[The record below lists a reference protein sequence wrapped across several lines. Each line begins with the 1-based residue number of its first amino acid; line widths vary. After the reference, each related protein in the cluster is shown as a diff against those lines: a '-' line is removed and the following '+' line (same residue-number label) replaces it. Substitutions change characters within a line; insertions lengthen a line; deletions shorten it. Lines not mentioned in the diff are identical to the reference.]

1 MVQQDVAGMG
11 VEAQQKWIREAAR
24 VCTAAARGDLE
35 ARVLN
40 IDASGELAEMLH
52 AINQL
57 LDMTDALV
65 RETRATLEHASE
77 GKFFRRV
84 RPEGMLGTFE
94 RTATTIN
101 RATEMMQ
108 KEASELDEA
117 SRARGALVEQ
127 FGGTV
132 STVQELTKATEQI
145 AGVSSMIKKIADQ
158 TGLLALN
165 ATIEAA
171 RAGEAG
177 RGFSVVAGE
186 VKRLSEQ
193 SAKATG
199 SITEQLGAIQSAAK
213 QTLVSIK
220 QVQTTLGEER
230 SRRAA

>member
-1 MVQQDVAGMG
+1 MGQQEVAGMG
-11 VEAQQKWIREAAR
+11 IEAQQKWIREAAR

-40 IDASGELAEMLH
+40 INASGELAEMLH

-94 RTATTIN
+94 RTAMTIN

-108 KEASELDEA
+108 KEARELHEA
-117 SRARGALVEQ
+117 SRARGALVSQ
-127 FGGTV
+127 FEGTL
-132 STVQELTKATEQI
+132 STVHELTKATEQI
-145 AGVSSMIKKIADQ
+145 AGVSSVIKKIADQ

-199 SITEQLGAIQSAAK
+199 SITEQLAAISGAAK
-213 QTLVSIK
+213 HTLASIK
-220 QVQTTLGEER
+220 QVQTTLAEEQ
-230 SRRAA
+230 SRKGS